1 MTCAERQSLQETKKL
16 AAESISN
23 GVLSMDLSGP
33 HPVSVDGHRYMLV
46 TALRLANGTVVPF
59 IRTLPSKESSTVLSA
74 LLQVMAQISS
84 LTGGVATYFRVHSD
98 CGGEFIARK
107 WSTRFTALGCGK
119 RPLQRILQSQM
130 GLQKGWC
137 RQSKMMQLVSF
148 ARLLACHILDICS
161 PACSV
166 CCPTESACIANPCNC
181 AQTRTKGPCEKS
193 ESGGVLQQAG

>member
-1 MTCAERQSLQETKKL
+1 MEMMTCAERQSLQETKKL

-148 ARLLACHILDICS
+148 CTAHFGHLQPGMQCLLPDRERLHCQSLQL
-161 PACSV
+161 
-166 CCPTESACIANPCNC
+166 CPDQDKRS
-181 AQTRTKGPCEKS
+181 
-193 ESGGVLQQAG
+193 L